1 MVAAAPALPPP
12 THAAHH
18 HLRNP
23 DLLHVGHR
31 ITLRCSEGASA
42 APATGKTTAK
52 AEKSVL
58 ARRSRL

>member
-42 APATGKTTAK
+42 TGKTTAK